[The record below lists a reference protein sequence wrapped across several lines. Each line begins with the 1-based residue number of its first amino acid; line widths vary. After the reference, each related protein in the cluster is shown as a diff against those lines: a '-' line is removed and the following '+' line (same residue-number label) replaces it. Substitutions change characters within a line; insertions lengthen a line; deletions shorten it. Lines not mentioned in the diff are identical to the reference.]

1 MIDVLLYLPVTPHSE
16 SKKNLSIKIDEKY
29 LLCNIFYTKTKVKLL
44 SADEKVATL
53 KSSPGITIGPKNY
66 EVAIEFDRLL
76 ISSRGGLI
84 DPLF

>member
-76 ISSRGGLI
+76 ISSRI
-84 DPLF
+84 N